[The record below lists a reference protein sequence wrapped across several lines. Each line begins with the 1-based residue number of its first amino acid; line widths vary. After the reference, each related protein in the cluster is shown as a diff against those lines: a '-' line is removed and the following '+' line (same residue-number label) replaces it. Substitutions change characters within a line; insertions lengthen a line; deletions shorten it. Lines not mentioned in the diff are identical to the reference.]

1 MDKINVCLV
10 LQHKPVLMK
19 PLLQGILMG
28 LTVTISFGP
37 GFMALFQTSIVRGV
51 KAGIV
56 LALGILISDLV
67 LISVSY
73 FGLSNLII
81 KGNTAVL
88 GAIAGSILIISG
100 AFSVFRK
107 PSASLPNS
115 GDLPDLHGRL
125 PVLLIKG
132 FLLNIANPFVLIFW
146 IGIMG
151 FAASNY
157 GMHSYGFF
165 IFFLGLLSTAFS
177 SDLMKCYLSGF
188 LKKILSIRTI
198 TLVNRVI
205 GTIFIAIGI
214 FVICK
219 VLL

>member
-1 MDKINVCLV
+1 
-10 LQHKPVLMK
+10 
-19 PLLQGILMG
+19 MG
-28 LTVTISFGP
+28 LTVTVSFGP

-73 FGLSNLII
+73 FGLSSLIVS
-81 KGNTAVL
+81 GNKTVL
-88 GAIAGSILIISG
+88 GIIAGSILIISG
-100 AFSVFRK
+100 AISAFRK
-107 PSASLPNS
+107 PSSMQTEVVS
-115 GDLPDLHGRL
+115 LPDLTSR
-125 PVLLIKG
+125 PPILLIKG

-157 GMHSYGFF
+157 GMHTYGFF

-188 LKKILSIRTI
+188 LKKVLSPKTI
-198 TLVNRVI
+198 AAANKVI
-205 GTIFIAIGI
+205 GFVFIAVGV

-219 VLL
+219 VMF

>member
-1 MDKINVCLV
+1 
-10 LQHKPVLMK
+10 MK
-19 PLLQGILMG
+19 PLFQGILMG
-28 LTVTISFGP
+28 LTVTVSFGP
-37 GFMALFQTSIVRGV
+37 GFIALFQTSIFRGV

-73 FGLSNLII
+73 LGLSRLILNGNNLI
-81 KGNTAVL
+81 L
-88 GAIAGSILIISG
+88 GIIAGSILIVSG
-100 AFSVFRK
+100 AFSAFRK
-107 PSASLPNS
+107 PLAVLNASGS
-115 GDLPDLHGRL
+115 VPDLHSRL
-125 PVLLIKG
+125 PVLLLKG

-188 LKKILSIRTI
+188 LKKVLSSQTI
-198 TLVNRVI
+198 GLINKI
-205 GTIFIAIGI
+205 MGFIFIAVGI
-214 FVICK
+214 FIIIR
-219 VLL
+219 VL

>member
-1 MDKINVCLV
+1 
-10 LQHKPVLMK
+10 
-19 PLLQGILMG
+19 
-28 LTVTISFGP
+28 
-37 GFMALFQTSIVRGV
+37 MALFQTSIVRGV
-51 KAGIV
+51 KAGFV
-56 LALGILISDLV
+56 LAVGILISDVV

-73 FGLSNLII
+73 LGLSNLIV
-81 KGNTAVL
+81 KGNSLVL
-88 GAIAGSILIISG
+88 GIIAGLILIISG
-100 AFSVFRK
+100 SISLFRTTV
-107 PSASLPNS
+107 PQESNTNQ
-115 GDLPDLHGRL
+115 LPDMNSRL

-188 LKKILSIRTI
+188 LKKVMASKTI
-198 TLVNRVI
+198 VIVNKVI
-205 GTIFIAIGI
+205 GAIFIAVGI

-219 VLL
+219 VMI

>member
-1 MDKINVCLV
+1 
-10 LQHKPVLMK
+10 MK
-19 PLLQGILMG
+19 PLLHGILMG
-28 LTVTISFGP
+28 LTVTVSFGP
-37 GFMALFQTSIVRGV
+37 GFMALFQTSIFRGV

-67 LISVSY
+67 LISISY
-73 FGLSNLII
+73 LGLSKLII
-81 KGNTAVL
+81 NGNTLML
-88 GAIAGSILIISG
+88 GIIAGSILIVSG
-100 AFSVFRK
+100 AVSAFRK
-107 PSASLPNS
+107 PVAVLNTSNET
-115 GDLPDLHGRL
+115 PDLHSRL
-125 PVLLIKG
+125 PVLLLKG

-188 LKKILSIRTI
+188 LKKVLSTQTI
-198 TLVNRVI
+198 ALINKVI
-205 GTIFIAIGI
+205 GFIFMAVGIFIII
-214 FVICK
+214 R
-219 VLL
+219 VL